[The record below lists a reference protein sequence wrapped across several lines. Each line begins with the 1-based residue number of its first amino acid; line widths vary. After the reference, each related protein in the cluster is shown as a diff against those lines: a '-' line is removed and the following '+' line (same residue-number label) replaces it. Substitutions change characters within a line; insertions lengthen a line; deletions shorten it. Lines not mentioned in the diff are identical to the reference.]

1 MKKENKHSP
10 KEPALSKKVRTTSDK
25 KQTEKLLFIKDIALQ
40 SLLHAV
46 ALVDLDGKITFANK
60 ACIKLWGY
68 TDEKELLGRDISEL
82 SSSGDLLDRAVVM
95 LNQGNVY
102 VTEDDSIKKD
112 GVPFVFQISANL
124 ITSPDGKPLCM
135 IACFV
140 DITEK
145 KRLEEAVKQSRENLE
160 LLVKERTAE
169 LEKSFKQIR
178 NLASHLQIIREEERT
193 TISREIHD
201 EIGHLLT
208 SLKLELEDLM
218 NQAGEITK
226 FIKNKVTPL
235 INLVDDI
242 FDSVRVISAKLRP
255 EVLDSFGLIPAMK
268 WQIQQS
274 QLRDKSKC
282 EFETKDL
289 PLNNT
294 ESITIFRIFQEILTN
309 ILRHSEATKVYIS
322 FKSENNQIILKVID
336 NGIGFDLT
344 KMEEINSFGL
354 IGMRERAVSIG
365 AKLTIESVLSVGTT
379 VTLLLS
385 KNLTEF

>member
-1 MKKENKHSP
+1 ME
-10 KEPALSKKVRTTSDK
+10 E
-25 KQTEKLLFIKDIALQ
+25 LLFIKEIALQ

-46 ALVDLDGKITFANK
+46 ALVDLEGKITFANK

-82 SSSGDLLDRAVVM
+82 SSSGELLDRAVFT
-95 LNQGNVY
+95 LNQANVY
-102 VTEDDSIKKD
+102 VAEDESINKD

-145 KRLEEAVKQSRENLE
+145 KRLEEAFTQSRENLE
-160 LLVKERTAE
+160 LLVKKRTTE

-178 NLASHLQIIREEERT
+178 DLASHLQIIREEERT
-193 TISREIHD
+193 AISREIHD

-208 SLKLELEDLM
+208 ALKLDLEDLM
-218 NQAGEITK
+218 NQTGKITE
-226 FIKNKVTPL
+226 FTKNKLTPL

-282 EFETKDL
+282 DFETKDL

-322 FKSENNQIILKVID
+322 FKSENNQIILRVMD

-365 AKLTIESVLSVGTT
+365 AELTIESVLSVGTT
-379 VTLLLS
+379 VTLLLRE
-385 KNLTEF
+385 N